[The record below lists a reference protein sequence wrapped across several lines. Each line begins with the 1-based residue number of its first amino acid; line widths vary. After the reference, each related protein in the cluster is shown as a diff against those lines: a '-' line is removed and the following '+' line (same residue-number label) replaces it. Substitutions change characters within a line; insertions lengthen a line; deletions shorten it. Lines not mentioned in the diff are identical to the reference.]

1 MNLIN
6 IKKGNYCNN
15 IIKRIPVTIFMI
27 VSFFLTQSYFGT
39 SNYGLIGKV
48 YVFEGILVCFFII
61 AKGKGKIVIKT
72 FEKKLALMLIAP
84 YICMFLYSL
93 FLSIFEKEITI
104 KHAFS
109 ESMIPILMPIAAVC
123 IYRYFYKNIVE
134 AIFYAAI
141 INYTFY
147 VIAFIRIHGIKG
159 LLTFIILTEN
169 APLGEKPLEVHE
181 LTFIF
186 ALLIIYYI
194 WNWNNEKNKIKLFI
208 SSIYCI
214 LGYKR
219 ILILGVILA
228 LVFHIIF
235 KKIDSRRK
243 KKNFLNIIVILM
255 LLFSIFWIYASAT
268 TFFVDVAQKFNIEL
282 SGRGEITDVL
292 KGYYDLSI
300 LYIGKGIGFVHQ
312 TMLDYLNYNK
322 YAVTSGFHND
332 ILRYYIDLGFVP
344 CVLYFGYIIVV
355 CMNKLSKLFS
365 IEIAEGYIMFLIM
378 TIICWMTDNL
388 STYPNYLFVFNIL
401 VLHIAYSEK
410 IYLNKKLEK
419 SID

>member
-219 ILILGVILA
+219 ILILGVI
-228 LVFHIIF
+228 
-235 KKIDSRRK
+235 
-243 KKNFLNIIVILM
+243 
-255 LLFSIFWIYASAT
+255 
-268 TFFVDVAQKFNIEL
+268 
-282 SGRGEITDVL
+282 
-292 KGYYDLSI
+292 
-300 LYIGKGIGFVHQ
+300 
-312 TMLDYLNYNK
+312 
-322 YAVTSGFHND
+322 
-332 ILRYYIDLGFVP
+332 
-344 CVLYFGYIIVV
+344 
-355 CMNKLSKLFS
+355 
-365 IEIAEGYIMFLIM
+365 
-378 TIICWMTDNL
+378 
-388 STYPNYLFVFNIL
+388 
-401 VLHIAYSEK
+401 
-410 IYLNKKLEK
+410 
-419 SID
+419 